1 MDIGRQMHTWV
12 RFPEGWRLIAAH
24 VSFIDEPK

>member
-1 MDIGRQMHTWV
+1 MQTWV
-12 RFPEGWRLIAAH
+12 CFPEGWRVIAAH

>member
-1 MDIGRQMHTWV
+1 MQTWV
-12 RFPEGWRLIAAH
+12 RFPEGWRVVAAH